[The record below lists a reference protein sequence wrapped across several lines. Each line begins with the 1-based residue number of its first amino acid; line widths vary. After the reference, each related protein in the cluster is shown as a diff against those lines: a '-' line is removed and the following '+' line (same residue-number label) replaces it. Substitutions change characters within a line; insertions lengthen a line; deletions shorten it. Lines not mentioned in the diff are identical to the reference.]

1 VWARL
6 VVITRIFG
14 LNIDGKKTDGLVA
27 YADMLNHKRPREDE
41 SGDVRVFVCAFM
53 LLLQLFTTWAL
64 PHFDIVRVVRPCRP
78 NGRTTKR

>member
-41 SGDVRVFVCAFM
+41 SGDVRVCVCVCVCIYVAT
-53 LLLQLFTTWAL
+53 LGYHVSVAS
-64 PHFDIVRVVRPCRP
+64 FDVVRSC
-78 NGRTTKR
+78 GSSL